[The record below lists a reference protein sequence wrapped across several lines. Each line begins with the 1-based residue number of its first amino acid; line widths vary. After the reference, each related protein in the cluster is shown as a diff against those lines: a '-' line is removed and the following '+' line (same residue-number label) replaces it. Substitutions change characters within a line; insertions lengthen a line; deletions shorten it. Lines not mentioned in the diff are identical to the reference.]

1 MEVFKVLEPGP
12 FTTIQDAG
20 RYGYQQFGI
29 PVSGALDK
37 FSFLAGNAL
46 VGNGD
51 SDAVLEIT
59 FMGPRLEGLSD
70 ALVAVTGADVPL
82 FINGQPQTMWTS
94 FRVRRGDIISM
105 KAAVKGVRAYLA
117 IAGGFD
123 VPPIMGSR
131 STYTGGKIGGLEG
144 RPLAAGDILHRELT
158 DSFDRILSL
167 PEDLQPTFGNR
178 ITLRA
183 LPGPQ
188 DDYFDTGLA
197 VLFEAEFA
205 VTSKAD
211 CMGYRLEGPI
221 IEPKAGAF
229 RSIISEPSLSG
240 SIQIPPDGCPIILL
254 VEQTVGGYAKIAT
267 IITPDLDSVAQA
279 RPGDKIRFARVDLT
293 EAHRLYRDY
302 RSRLGKLQHSLR
314 GESSINCHCEEW
326 NDEAIFIGGTG
337 FQPIGVKIRVK
348 CFR

>member
-12 FTTIQDAG
+12 FTTVQDTG

-37 FSFLAGNAL
+37 FSYLAANAL
-46 VGNGD
+46 VGNGE
-51 SDAVLEIT
+51 SAAALEIT
-59 FMGPRLEGLSD
+59 FMGPRLEALSE
-70 ALVAVTGADVPL
+70 ALIAITGAEVPL
-82 FINGQPQTMWTS
+82 FVNGQPQPMWTS

-105 KAAVKGVRAYLA
+105 RAAVKGVRAYLA
-117 IAGGFD
+117 MAGGLA
-123 VPPIMGSR
+123 VSMVMGSR

-144 RPLAAGDILHRELT
+144 RPLAKGDILHREST

-167 PEDLQPTFGNR
+167 PEDFKPTFSNR

-197 VLFEAEFA
+197 VLFKAEFV

-211 CMGYRLEGPI
+211 RMGYRLEGPI
-221 IEPKAGAF
+221 IEPKAGASL
-229 RSIISEPSLSG
+229 SIISEPSLSG
-240 SIQIPPDGCPIILL
+240 CIQIPPDGRLIILL

-267 IITPDLDSVAQA
+267 IITPDLDVIAQA
-279 RPGDKIRFARVDLT
+279 RPGDKIRFARVDLA
-293 EAHRLYRDY
+293 EARRLYRDY
-302 RSRLGKLQHSLR
+302 RFRLGRLQHSLR
-314 GESSINCHCEEW
+314 GESSI
-326 NDEAIFIGGTG
+326 
-337 FQPIGVKIRVK
+337 
-348 CFR
+348 